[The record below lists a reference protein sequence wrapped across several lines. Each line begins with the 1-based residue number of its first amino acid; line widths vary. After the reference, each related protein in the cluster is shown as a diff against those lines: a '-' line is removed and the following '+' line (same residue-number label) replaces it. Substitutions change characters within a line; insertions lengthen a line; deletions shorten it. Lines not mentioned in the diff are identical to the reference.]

1 MSRSK
6 TINYPHQPKRRHDV
20 PICPD
25 WHLYERLKA
34 QIPRTLD
41 HGEYSRRLRQTAAVL
56 KVKPQT
62 LRAAL
67 CRDGHYMGLRPSK
80 LPNRFLLWD
89 ASSVEALLNGEVA

>member
-1 MSRSK
+1 MQAA
-6 TINYPHQPKRRHDV
+6 TIPTSWRNDAP
-20 PICPD
+20 
-25 WHLYERLKA
+25 LA
-34 QIPRTLD
+34 ARTLST
-41 HGEYSRRLRQTAAVL
+41 EQAAAVL

-89 ASSVEALLNGEVA
+89 ASAVEALLNGEVA